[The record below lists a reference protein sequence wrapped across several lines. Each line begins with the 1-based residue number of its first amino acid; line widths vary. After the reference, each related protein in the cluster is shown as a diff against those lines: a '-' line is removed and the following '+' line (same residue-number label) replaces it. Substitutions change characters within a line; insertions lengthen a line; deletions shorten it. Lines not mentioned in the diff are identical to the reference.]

1 MRIYSGADLFL
12 MPSKS
17 EPCGLSQMIAMRY
30 GTLPIVRET
39 GGLKDTVH
47 PYEEWCCGGNGFT
60 FANYNAG
67 DMWYVVREAARLFW
81 NDKEAFRT
89 LQERA
94 MTEDFSWTHSAAE
107 YHRIYEQI
115 RNG

>member
-1 MRIYSGADLFL
+1 M
-12 MPSKS
+12 K
-17 EPCGLSQMIAMRY
+17 
-30 GTLPIVRET
+30 LP
-39 GGLKDTVH
+39 
-47 PYEEWCCGGNGFT
+47 N
-60 FANYNAG
+60 
-67 DMWYVVREAARLFW
+67 LFW

-94 MTEDFSWTHSAAE
+94 MTEDFSWGRSAAE